1 MDCIVFRARSKYA
14 KFKKAYTTTST
25 LTHLFIPPTA
35 VRGMIGAILGI
46 DRVDLYKYTNEIE
59 VAIQV
64 LSEVNKDTQS
74 FNFITMKKN
83 EKKSFCYQSY
93 TEFLRNVEYRIFIKS
108 SDDTIMTKLEN
119 VLKNED
125 YFYTPYLG
133 GTEHSCKLIYEGRY
147 PCEKQQE
154 GKYEVC
160 TAFNK
165 ESSKKITFKNVIIYS
180 DNIPVKNNSTR
191 EYIKYKKVYFPINEE
206 VVEVYSDNIYKVGGK
221 YIEFL

>member
-1 MDCIVFRARSKYA
+1 MDCIVFKTRSKYA

-46 DRVDLYKYTNEIE
+46 DRIDLYKYTDKIE

-64 LSEVNKDTQS
+64 ISKINKDTQS
-74 FNFITMKKN
+74 FNFTTMKKN

-93 TEFLRNVEYRIFIKS
+93 TEFLRDVEYRIFIKS
-108 SDDTIMTKLEN
+108 SDNTIMNKLEDA
-119 VLKNED
+119 LKNED

-133 GTEHSCKLIYEGRY
+133 GTEHSCKIIYEGRY
-147 PCEKQQE
+147 TCEKQKK
-154 GKYEVC
+154 GKYKVC

-165 ESSKKITFKNVIIYS
+165 ESSKITDKTIRVYG

-191 EYIKYKKVYFPINEE
+191 EYIKYKKVYFPVNED
-206 VVEVYSDNIYKVGGK
+206 VVEIYSNNIYKVGGK